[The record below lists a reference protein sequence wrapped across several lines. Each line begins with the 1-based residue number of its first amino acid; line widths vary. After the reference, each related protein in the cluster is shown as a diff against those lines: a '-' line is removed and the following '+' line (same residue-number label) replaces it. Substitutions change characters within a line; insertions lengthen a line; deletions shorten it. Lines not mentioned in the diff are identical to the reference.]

1 MPKHA
6 SSHAS
11 TAPLDPA
18 SYPTWG
24 ALRWLLLIRLLL
36 VVGLTLVFSPNA
48 VDPLLARADTELAWS
63 ALLVYTLLVLL
74 SGLSL
79 YGQWPARKQQVYL
92 AILVDIVVFTLLM
105 HAAGGVAS
113 GLGILLT
120 VTVAAGALTM
130 EGRLTLLFAAL
141 ATIAVIAQQGYQAIQ
156 GQAPAFTQAGL
167 LGILF
172 FAVALISQ
180 MLYHRA
186 RTAEALAAR
195 RQVDLD
201 DLSKLNEFIIQNMAT
216 GILVADGER
225 RLRLMNQATREL
237 LGIAHDRHA
246 PGVAL
251 GAVSTALAAELERL
265 VQPGAHRQAV
275 VSHHGRALR
284 VSVKLLG
291 AHRASGVILY
301 LRDDREA
308 TAEAQ
313 RIKLAALGTLTASI
327 AHNIRNPLSA
337 ISHAAELCAEAPGLA
352 GDEQQLLAIVH
363 RNSARIDE
371 IVSSVLELS
380 RRDRMQRQ
388 TLELYDWLRGFV
400 DEFTESRQLGP
411 RRLHLHLE
419 RDPGTVVADP
429 RHLHQILANLCENA
443 LVHGGD
449 GPVTLV
455 LDRDH
460 HTRRP
465 LLEVIDQGPGI
476 APEVA
481 DAIFDPFFTTRH
493 SGTGLGLYI
502 ARELAESN
510 AMTLALLPNRPSG
523 CRFRLLFATTTDED
537 RAD

>member
-1 MPKHA
+1 MSQQPQ
-6 SSHAS
+6 SHVS
-11 TAPLDPA
+11 TTPLDPA

-48 VDPLLARADTELAWS
+48 VDPLLAGADTELAWS
-63 ALLVYTLLVLL
+63 VLLVYTLLVLL

-79 YGQWPARKQQVYL
+79 YGRWPTRKHQVYL

-120 VTVAAGALTM
+120 VTVAAGALSM

-141 ATIAVIAQQGYQAIQ
+141 AAIAVITQQGYQALQ
-156 GQAPAFTQAGL
+156 GQSPAFTQAGL

-172 FAVALISQ
+172 FAVALLSQ
-180 MLYHRA
+180 MLYRRA

-201 DLSKLNEFIIQNMAT
+201 DLSKLNAFIIHNMAT
-216 GILVADGER
+216 GILVVDGER
-225 RLRLMNQATREL
+225 RLRLMNQAAHDL
-237 LGIAHDRHA
+237 LGTARQHR
-246 PGVAL
+246 GR
-251 GAVSTALAAELERL
+251 ALATVSRALADALERL
-265 VQPGAHRQAV
+265 VQPGAVRQTV
-275 VSHHGRALR
+275 INHQDRALR
-284 VSVKLLG
+284 ASVKLLG
-291 AHRASGVILY
+291 ADRASGVIVY

-337 ISHAAELCAEAPGLA
+337 ISHAAELCAESPGL
-352 GDEQQLLAIVH
+352 GDDEQQLLAIVH

-380 RRDRMQRQ
+380 RRDQIQRHP
-388 TLELYDWLRGFV
+388 LELYEWLRGFV
-400 DEFTESRQLGP
+400 DEFNQTRQLQP
-411 RRLHLHLE
+411 RRVHLHLE
-419 RDPGTVVADP
+419 RDPGVVEADP

-443 LVHGGD
+443 LVHGGE
-449 GPVTLV
+449 GVITLV
-455 LDRDH
+455 LDRDL

-465 LLEVIDQGPGI
+465 LVEVIDQGPGI
-476 APEVA
+476 PAAIA
-481 DAIFDPFFTTRH
+481 DTIFDPFFTTRH
-493 SGTGLGLYI
+493 GGTGLGLYI

-510 AMTLALLPNRPSG
+510 AMSLALLPNRPSG
-523 CRFRLLFATTTDED
+523 CRFRLLFATTTNED